1 MGLIVNGTDIAE
13 TKEVFFNGTSVDKV
27 FFNGEEVWTEG
38 LPDATFQDVRTVSY
52 THLTLP
58 KILLV

>member
-27 FFNGEEVWTEG
+27 YFNGTEVWTEG
-38 LPDATFQDVRTVSY
+38 LPAATY
-52 THLTLP
+52 TDTRR
-58 KILLV
+58 